1 MAFGTVVQKNGKK
14 PSRNIKINAARRT
27 PIAKIGP
34 GHIAN
39 APRVYF
45 YALDASQ
52 IIKWRS

>member
-1 MAFGTVVQKNGKK
+1 MTCGTVVQKNGKK
-14 PSRNIKINAARRT
+14 PSINIKSNAAWRT

-39 APRVYF
+39 APRVYL